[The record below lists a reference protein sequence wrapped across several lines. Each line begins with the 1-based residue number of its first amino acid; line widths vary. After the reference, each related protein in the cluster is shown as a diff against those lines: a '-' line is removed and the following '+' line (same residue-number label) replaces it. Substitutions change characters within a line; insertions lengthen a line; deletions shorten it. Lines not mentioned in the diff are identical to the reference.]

1 MNARERFTATLKFE
15 KTDRPFRW
23 ETPGIW
29 GATISR
35 WKNEGLPDSVAD
47 GKVGALDFF
56 GMDKLFWLPF
66 GTWTADPFCPYFE
79 HEILEDD
86 GTYVIEQGTDGIIK
100 KNKKTNRET
109 SMPQFLSF
117 PVKTRK
123 DYIDKIIWRYDY
135 NTKER
140 FPENWSESVKKYGVR
155 DYPIG
160 MFVIGPFGHIRNLMG
175 DEEMMY
181 ALWDEPDFIHEIM
194 GNWCSFYQGFLKMV
208 CSDVIPDM
216 IMIWEDNCYRN
227 GPLISP
233 DLFIEFMLPYL
244 KKVID
249 TAKSL
254 NIPGI
259 ALDTDG
265 NCTKMLPIYI
275 EAGVNAF
282 YPFECQAGM
291 DIVEVRK
298 QYGKQ
303 FAIIGGIDKS
313 LLADGHTEQQ
323 MYDEVDKKVRPMM
336 ELGGYIPMLDHT
348 VPPNISYSMF
358 IKFIEYVRK
367 ITDNRK

>member
-140 FPENWSESVKKYGVR
+140 FPENWSDGVKKYAVR

-181 ALWDEPDFIHEIM
+181 AL
-194 GNWCSFYQGFLKMV
+194 
-208 CSDVIPDM
+208 
-216 IMIWEDNCYRN
+216 
-227 GPLISP
+227 
-233 DLFIEFMLPYL
+233 
-244 KKVID
+244 
-249 TAKSL
+249 
-254 NIPGI
+254 
-259 ALDTDG
+259 
-265 NCTKMLPIYI
+265 YI
-275 EAGVNAF
+275 ERSR
-282 YPFECQAGM
+282 YMKEMC
-291 DIVEVRK
+291 R
-298 QYGKQ
+298 
-303 FAIIGGIDKS
+303 
-313 LLADGHTEQQ
+313 L
-323 MYDEVDKKVRPMM
+323 
-336 ELGGYIPMLDHT
+336 
-348 VPPNISYSMF
+348 
-358 IKFIEYVRK
+358 
-367 ITDNRK
+367 